1 MTPPLDP
8 RVERTRA
15 VVHDAA
21 VALFAEAGL
30 EGFTMEALAER
41 SGVARSTI
49 YRHWPDRAE
58 LLASVFDAVSPM
70 VDDDAGDPVGVRL
83 RRRGE
88 RFAHGLEEERWGQ
101 LLPFIVA
108 AAQHDKSVREALD
121 RFNRQRRSSTRE
133 LLAAAVD
140 AGEID
145 GPADV
150 DLVIDRY
157 IGPFFFRLLVTQE
170 PIDEEF
176 VAFQLRGLASD
187 LGLDPDALEPG
198 DPDPR

>member
-21 VALFAEAGL
+21 VALFAEVGID
-30 EGFTMEALAER
+30 GFTIEALAER

-58 LLASVFDAVSPM
+58 LLASVFDAVSPT
-70 VDDDAGDPVGVRL
+70 VADDAGDPILVRL
-83 RRRGE
+83 RRRGR

-108 AAQHDKSVREALD
+108 AAQHDTSVREALD
-121 RFNRQRRSSTRE
+121 RFNQARRSNTRD
-133 LLAAAVD
+133 LVVAAAE
-140 AGEID
+140 AGEIELH
-145 GPADV
+145 PQL
-150 DLVIDRY
+150 DLVLDRY
-157 IGPFFFRLLVTQE
+157 IGPYFFRLLVSQE
-170 PIDEEF
+170 PIDEAF

-187 LGLDPDALEPG
+187 LGLDPASAELGEPVG
-198 DPDPR
+198 R

>member
-70 VDDDAGDPVGVRL
+70 VDDDAGDPLVARL
-83 RRRGE
+83 RRRGQ

-145 GPADV
+145 RPADV

-187 LGLDPDALEPG
+187 LGLDPDALELGEPE
-198 DPDPR
+198 PR